1 LTGHGCVVATLLLAE
16 EFEKQNDGF
25 TFGFEM
31 VAHRLP
37 ARSDTTPT
45 SHQASF
51 PEQVWLDGHSIE
63 AGHVFREVYP
73 LDIKVIGLSDH
84 ADMIV
89 FLESTVQQEF

>member
-31 VAHRLP
+31 VGSSS
-37 ARSDTTPT
+37 ARSFRYTPT